1 MTNDTRLKILVVAT
15 EVVPFAKE
23 GGVADVIGSLPKE
36 LAALGHQVCIFL
48 PRYGSIDSVRW
59 ALQPTGVVWK
69 FFMAGGERT
78 VSIWQT
84 TLPDAPVLVYLLNN
98 EEFFGWH

>member
-1 MTNDTRLKILVVAT
+1 MQNDKHYKILMAAT

-36 LAALGHQVCIFL
+36 LAALGHDVRIFI
-48 PRYGSIDSVRW
+48 PRYGTIDPTRW
-59 ALQPTGVVWK
+59 ALQPTGVVRTLLP
-69 FFMAGGERT
+69 MGGSHHG

-84 TLPDAPVLVYLLNN
+84 TLPGTPVTVYLLENM
-98 EEFFGWH
+98 EY